1 VKIPPNLGRYE
12 VVDLIGQG
20 GMGALYRA
28 RDPRIGRYVAIKL
41 LRPGYDTPELR
52 DRFSREARA
61 AGCLSHQNIVTIYD
75 VGEHDGLPFIAMEYV
90 RGETFTDLLGLR
102 PPLPVLRKVQLT
114 EEVCAGLNHAHEAG
128 IVHRDIKP
136 ANLIVGPEG
145 TVKILDFGIA
155 KLSATGITVP
165 GAIIGTLNY
174 MSPEQVK
181 GDPVDARADIFA
193 VGAVLYELLTHQ
205 PAFPGELPDEVFRQI
220 LKGVPTPMTDYVPD
234 LDPRLVSLV
243 EQALEKDPDD
253 RFESIAAVQR
263 ELANIRLNPQGS
275 FIAAPPP
282 PVRQT
287 PGPAS
292 PDPARIRAQQ
302 IEGHLIAARHAFD
315 AGDYQ
320 AAIESCK
327 QVLMLDTSDQRA
339 LAQLD
344 RIHQAVDAQQEA
356 VRTAI
361 ERGRAAYES
370 GNLLTALREFRQ
382 ALALE
387 PHNEEAPPLVEA
399 VETLIRQ
406 KQEESRIRTAVDEA
420 RRRFEKGDH
429 QPALRSLEAL
439 PASNPIVAETL
450 EELRIALR
458 DIEEQQRLEKERL
471 EEQRRIEAA
480 RLEEQRRLE
489 AARVEQQRRIAA
501 LLGAARTAL
510 KGHHLDEAAQALD
523 RVRELDPD
531 AAGLK
536 DLAERL
542 SRAEAAK
549 RLKEDLERRLADFDA
564 QLAHDDLAHAGELLE
579 AAAALAPADPL
590 VRAARKRLDEATAAA
605 ADRALAEARRREAE
619 EKIDAAA
626 LCLDSGDLAGAAD
639 LLDLAADLAPMH
651 PRAAELS
658 HRLHEALER
667 QAAAEA
673 AERLRRQVEELLQR
687 ANERLQAAGDDASE
701 LSPALRD
708 VKQALELDPQNADA
722 PALKSAIE
730 EAIAS
735 RRESAR
741 VRTAIENARRRFA
754 NGKHQAA
761 IKLLEDFPPPAH
773 PGIADA
779 LAQLRADLAEIE
791 EQRRLERERLERQQ
805 RVAALLADARTKLRE
820 QQFDAALELARK
832 VEEVDPTTPDLAPL
846 RDQIREEQAAART
859 RAELDRVLA
868 DVNER
873 LGQGELAEA
882 GELLNAAGALS
893 TTDPRVAAAR
903 RRLEQAVA
911 AREAA
916 EARARD
922 VEEKH
927 ASAEALF
934 AQGDLQGAMRLLA
947 LGSRLDPSH
956 TPTAELTARVGEAI
970 KAQEAAE
977 AAARLRQT
985 IDGLLAGAEKHLQA
999 PRRQMPDVMSA
1010 MQNITQALA
1019 LAPDDERAKALKANA
1034 DEAIAALREAAR
1046 IDAAIRN
1053 ARNRFANGKHQA
1065 ALQLLEGLDASA
1077 HPAVAE
1083 TLRELRGLYHGIQ
1096 ELRRAEQEAAERKV
1110 KTAALVA
1117 NARVALETRR
1127 YSDAL
1132 ETLSAARSIDPFADG
1147 LAELTERA
1155 LNEQAAQNESMKAAG
1170 AERQTRDRTRTPP
1183 IRERASERRT
1193 SSDEEATV
1201 FLAPAVDGREEL
1213 ESKRASTRTATPIEH
1228 DTSEDTQ
1235 VSLEAAQPVEES
1247 EAGKRPWPLL
1257 VGAALM
1263 LLATLVALW
1272 ILFSW

>member
-1 VKIPPNLGRYE
+1 MKIPPNLGRYE

-155 KLSATGITVP
+155 KLTATGITVP

-234 LDPRLVSLV
+234 PDPRLVSLV

-275 FIAAPPP
+275 FIPAPPP

-287 PGPAS
+287 PSPAS

-344 RIHQAVDAQQEA
+344 RIHEAVDAQQEA

-387 PHNEEAPPLVEA
+387 PQNEEAPPLVEA

-458 DIEEQQRLEKERL
+458 DIEEQQRIEKERL

-510 KGHHLDEAAQALD
+510 KGHHLDEAAQALE
-523 RVRELDPD
+523 RVRELDPG
-531 AAGLK
+531 ATGLT
-536 DLAERL
+536 DFAERL

-564 QLAHDDLAHAGELLE
+564 QLAHDDLAHAGALLE

-590 VRAARKRLDEATAAA
+590 VRAARKRLDEANAVAAA
-605 ADRALAEARRREAE
+605 RALAEARRREAE

-687 ANERLQAAGDDASE
+687 ANERLHAAGDDASE

-722 PALKSAIE
+722 PALKAAIE
-730 EAIAS
+730 DAIAT
-735 RRESAR
+735 RREAAR

-820 QQFDAALELARK
+820 QQFDAALELATK
-832 VEEVDPTTPDLAPL
+832 VEEVDPTTADLAPL

-868 DVNER
+868 EVNER

-882 GELLNAAGALS
+882 GELLSAAAALS
-893 TTDPRVAAAR
+893 TTDPRIAAAR

-916 EARARD
+916 EARARE

-947 LGSRLDPSH
+947 LGSRLDPTH

-985 IDGLLAGAEKHLQA
+985 IDGLLAGAEKHLHA
-999 PRRQMPDVMSA
+999 PQRQMPDVMSA

-1019 LAPDDERAKALKANA
+1019 LAPDDERAKALKVNA

-1132 ETLSAARSIDPFADG
+1132 ETLSAARSINPFADG
-1147 LAELTERA
+1147 VAELTERA

-1183 IRERASERRT
+1183 IRERAIEHRT

-1201 FLAPAVDGREEL
+1201 FLAPAVDSREEL
-1213 ESKRASTRTATPIEH
+1213 DSKRPSTRTATPIEH

-1235 VSLEAAQPVEES
+1235 VSLEAAQPFEES

-1257 VGAALM
+1257 VGAAFM